1 MKDNG
6 GDVRKASDLKAPEV
20 SNSEPKGRIF
30 LSKEAAFSQLKE
42 DLQKVE
48 NIRKAGI
55 KEIEVV
61 IRDASEKIDNNY
73 ASLEHFQKAQKKHE
87 VAELVLF
94 VGVVSALSGFAAYS
108 GSSLFQWLY
117 RRLRKPSSKQNFND
131 GGNTGDLDTEGTEDL
146 QGDDFEIRSR
156 RLHSRDWQVAELH

>member
-6 GDVRKASDLKAPEV
+6 GGVRKASALKVPEV
-20 SNSEPKGRIF
+20 SSSEPKGCIS
-30 LSKEAAFSQLKE
+30 LSKTVAFNHLKE

-55 KEIEVV
+55 KEIEEV
-61 IRDASEKIDNNY
+61 IRDASEKIDNKC

-87 VAELVLF
+87 LAELVLF

-108 GSSLFQWLY
+108 ATSLFQWLY
-117 RRLRKPSSKQNFND
+117 KRLRKASSKKNFND
-131 GGNTGDLDTEGTEDL
+131 EGKARDLDTEGTEGV
-146 QGDDFEIRSR
+146 QGDDFKIKSR
-156 RLHSRDWQVAELH
+156 RLHSRDWQVAED

>member
-6 GDVRKASDLKAPEV
+6 GGVRKASALKVPEV
-20 SNSEPKGRIF
+20 SSSEPKGRIS
-30 LSKEAAFSQLKE
+30 LSKTVAFNHLKE

-55 KEIEVV
+55 KEIEEV
-61 IRDASEKIDNNY
+61 IRDASEKFDNKC

-87 VAELVLF
+87 LAELVLF

-108 GSSLFQWLY
+108 ATSLFQWLY
-117 RRLRKPSSKQNFND
+117 KRLRKASSKKNFND
-131 GGNTGDLDTEGTEDL
+131 EGNARDLDTEGTEGL
-146 QGDDFEIRSR
+146 QGDDFKIKSR
-156 RLHSRDWQVAELH
+156 RLHSRDWQVAED